1 MTTEQTELGRFLRTR
16 RAGVR
21 PAGVGLPAG
30 TGTRGTPGLRRE
42 ELATLADVSIDYY
55 TRLERGKETRPS
67 PAVVDALA
75 RALRLDDEER
85 EFLSAL
91 AAQAARRAPV
101 PPPPPSRLVRPT
113 VRQLLEALRP
123 NPAYVL
129 SRTNDLLA
137 ANPAGFHLLPGL
149 AEWPA
154 RQRNTIR
161 YTFLHPAARALWPD
175 WELKA
180 RGCVAHLHA
189 VAGADPDAP
198 DLAAII
204 GELIVKSPDFSR
216 LWDRYEVRRMGDG
229 EKVFRHPA
237 VGAMTLAHESLELTR
252 TDGQR
257 LVVYMAAPGTPDY
270 DAVVLLDMAGLRRLR
285 RHPRR
290 QLLRPRAIQS
300 AIVHFRDIR
309 SAGVV
314 SPRAGAHAPCSAHDF
329 PDFGSSSGYGAV
341 VVSPI
346 PRVARVTWRR
356 DLQAGSGRHG
366 ASRQPRNRRTSCRYH
381 PRRVVSRKCQYRL
394 LKSNTASRLFMT

>member
-21 PAGVGLPAG
+21 PADVGLPPG
-30 TGTRGTPGLRRE
+30 TGTRRTPGLRRE
-42 ELATLADVSIDYY
+42 ELATLAGVSIDYY

-75 RALRLDDEER
+75 RALLLDEEEH
-85 EFLSAL
+85 EFLRAL

-101 PPPPPSRLVRPT
+101 SPPPPSRRVRPT

-129 SRTNDLLA
+129 SRTNDLLD
-137 ANPAGFHLLPGL
+137 ANPGGYQLLPGL

-175 WELKA
+175 WEQKA

-229 EKVFRHPA
+229 EKVFRHPV
-237 VGAMTLAHESLELTR
+237 VGTMTLAHESLDLTR
-252 TDGQR
+252 TEGQR

-270 DAVVLLDMAGLRRLR
+270 DAMVLLDMAG
-285 RHPRR
+285 
-290 QLLRPRAIQS
+290 
-300 AIVHFRDIR
+300 F
-309 SAGVV
+309 
-314 SPRAGAHAPCSAHDF
+314 
-329 PDFGSSSGYGAV
+329 
-341 VVSPI
+341 
-346 PRVARVTWRR
+346 
-356 DLQAGSGRHG
+356 AGSDATPEGTSYDSGRPN
-366 ASRQPRNRRTSCRYH
+366 PR
-381 PRRVVSRKCQYRL
+381 
-394 LKSNTASRLFMT
+394 